1 MVSSCEILV
10 SFVACAMFCIGAV
23 HRDKKRCTGLFHM
36 KTDVNGGF
44 QTGELSYRDHDYSY
58 GDYGSTGETEE
69 IWLPSGPV
77 FYSMK
82 LNVLESCMGIRVHVV
97 SGLC

>member
-1 MVSSCEILV
+1 MQTE
-10 SFVACAMFCIGAV
+10 
-23 HRDKKRCTGLFHM
+23 
-36 KTDVNGGF
+36 VNGGV
-44 QTGELSYRDHDYSY
+44 QTRELSYRDHDYSY
-58 GDYGSTGETEE
+58 RDYGSIGETEE

-82 LNVLESCMGIRVHVV
+82 LNFLESSLGVRVQVV